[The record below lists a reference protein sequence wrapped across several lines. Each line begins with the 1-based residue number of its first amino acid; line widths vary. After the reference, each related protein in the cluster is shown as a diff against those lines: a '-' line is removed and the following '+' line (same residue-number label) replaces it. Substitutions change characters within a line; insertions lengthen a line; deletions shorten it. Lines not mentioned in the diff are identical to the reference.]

1 MFFNARKS
9 HKITQIT
16 HTYTLFLIY
25 INSARL
31 AVDVAHD
38 RLETSSKVQIN
49 RNHSAIIVTD
59 ESDIIG
65 PCLDTPTALAAA
77 YYTLASQLDKNGFLY
92 HAIDW
97 YSRSYDTSLKFNLDS
112 ATQVILTYFILSYAS
127 FLLNH

>member
-1 MFFNARKS
+1 MTFYARKS
-9 HKITQIT
+9 HSHILYLSFF
-16 HTYTLFLIY
+16 TY
-25 INSARL
+25 SARL

-59 ESDIIG
+59 ELDIIG

-97 YSRSYDTSLKFNLDS
+97 YSRSYDTAVKFNLDS
-112 ATQVILTYFILSYAS
+112 ATQVMHTYLPTHLLTYLIL
-127 FLLNH
+127 